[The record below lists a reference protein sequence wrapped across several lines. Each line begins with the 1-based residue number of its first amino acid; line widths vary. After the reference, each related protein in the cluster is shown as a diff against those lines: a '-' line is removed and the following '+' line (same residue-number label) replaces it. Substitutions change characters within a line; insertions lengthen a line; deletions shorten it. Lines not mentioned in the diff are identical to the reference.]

1 MSMLPK
7 THYVEGEKNAP
18 HEPINEVLVHPMTTQ
33 QLFVPASESR
43 AFTREDAAKSFHEN
57 LQTVDQRSPHQQL
70 IEMERRVLNG
80 QKRKES
86 MAAFVEATQEEEDAL
101 ARKIQAEKE
110 REEKQTVRHKTDRF
124 EFRIK
129 DIDSE
134 TVGVDGKSSK
144 GTGWRYGV
152 PFDDRKR
159 GAVKI
164 PTSVPEVQ

>member
-1 MSMLPK
+1 M
-7 THYVEGEKNAP
+7 
-18 HEPINEVLVHPMTTQ
+18 
-33 QLFVPASESR
+33 
-43 AFTREDAAKSFHEN
+43 
-57 LQTVDQRSPHQQL
+57 
-70 IEMERRVLNG
+70 LNG

-101 ARKIQAEKE
+101 ARKIQREKA
-110 REEKQTVRHKTDRF
+110 REEQRTVRHKTDRF